1 MQIVGSAMQSKLWRR
16 RLASG
21 VSHRLLVAAL
31 AAGGV
36 LAFGGKALAQ
46 DTTAPG
52 QDETIVVT
60 GSRIHTDPLT
70 NRQPVT
76 QLSDE
81 DIARTGLSATA
92 DVLQRLPVSG
102 GGLNTRN
109 NNSGNIGNP
118 PDGGGVGA
126 GAAEVD
132 LRFLGSRRVL
142 VLVDGQRWV
151 ASTSGSG
158 IPGSVDLN
166 TIPSSMID
174 HIEVLQESASP
185 IYGSDAI
192 AGVVNVITRRHQD
205 GFDAYAQYGGYIEDG
220 DGQTQDYGLSW
231 GWNNPGTHIVLG
243 GNYTKQE
250 LISSADRALSA
261 WPAPYGSSCADG
273 GCSSGAVNGRIDII
287 HPGLVQPNIDLTFG
301 ATPGVDAPAFDP
313 TTCTA
318 DPPVPPAL
326 TSTSSSC
333 VLSPTSTFRD
343 FTTADRFNFG
353 PSNYLLTP
361 SERFGAFASWEQ
373 DLADTMRFRL
383 RVAYTDRRSSNQA
396 APLPLFLGQD
406 AGNGTILDDTVIDA
420 TNPFNPFGFTLD
432 TSTYSFIGRR
442 MVEAGPR
449 HFDQEVQT
457 WDVAATLEGQWNL
470 FGRDWYWDAN
480 ATWGNNTAAQE
491 FTGDINVAKVQQA
504 LGPIAGCTAPCVPLN
519 VFGGLGTITPEML
532 EFIGYTERNSSEA
545 ELADFTFNV
554 TGNLMDLPA
563 GPLAIA
569 TGYEHRRVSGSFDPD
584 PVTEAGLTSDI
595 PARSG
600 SGSYDVD
607 ELYAELRVP
616 ILANHPFAY
625 LLEGSLA
632 GRVFDY
638 STSGQDSTY
647 SAGLRWRPIEE
658 ILFRGSWGQGFR
670 APSVGELFGGGSRF
684 DATIVDPC
692 NNLSGTTP
700 ANVFLNC
707 TNNGVPSD
715 GSYAQRNDQLPVFVR
730 GTATL
735 QPETSEAWNVGAV
748 WRPHWFDDTAWSDS
762 ITFEVNYASI
772 RIDQAIQA
780 ADPNTIMQN
789 CANNGD
795 CSAITRSASGAVR
808 AIDDPLTNGG
818 FVKTHA
824 VDFQINW
831 TSPDWSIG
839 RFSASTNINHLI
851 DFIDGATIPAVHREG
866 TERGSPSQGYPEWK
880 AQTTVNWDYH
890 DWGASITNRYVSSIT
905 ETAADPVSTIEL
917 GLLLGCA
924 ASLVAIAIR
933 RWPRPACARREQHHR
948 CRHARL
954 LQLRRQQY
962 GPDAL

>member
-1 MQIVGSAMQSKLWRR
+1 MQNKKWRR
-16 RLASG
+16 RLASS
-21 VSHRLLVAAL
+21 VSHRLLIAAL

-36 LAFGGKALAQ
+36 LTIGGPAFAQ
-46 DTTAPG
+46 DAPAAAE
-52 QDETIVVT
+52 QDQTIIVT

-76 QLSDE
+76 QLSEE

-126 GAAEVD
+126 GAAEID
-132 LRFLGSRRVL
+132 LRFLGARRVL

-151 ASTSGSG
+151 AGTAGSG

-166 TIPSSMID
+166 TIPSSMIN

-205 GFDAYAQYGGYIEDG
+205 GLDAYAQYGGYIEEG
-220 DGQTQDYGLSW
+220 DGVTQDYGASY
-231 GWNNPGTHIVLG
+231 GWNGAGAHIVFG
-243 GNYTKQE
+243 ANYTKQE
-250 LISSADRALSA
+250 LVSSADRSLSA
-261 WPAPYGSSCADG
+261 FPAPYATSCAAG
-273 GCSSGAVNGRIDII
+273 GCSSGAANGRIDITDPI
-287 HPGLVQPNIDLTFG
+287 TLQSLDLTVG
-301 ATPGVDAPAFDP
+301 NVGVTPLYDP
-313 TTCTA
+313 LNPHAVSGTN
-318 DPPVPPAL
+318 
-326 TSTSSSC
+326 
-333 VLSPTSTFRD
+333 TFRD
-343 FTTADRFNFG
+343 FASPGDRFNFG
-353 PSNYLLTP
+353 PYNYLLTP

-373 DLADTMRFRL
+373 DLSDEMRFRL
-383 RVAYTDRRSSNQA
+383 RVSYADRHSANQA

-406 AGNGTILDDTVIDA
+406 AGNGTILDDTVIAADQLY
-420 TNPFNPFGFTLD
+420 NPFGFALD

-449 HFDQEVQT
+449 HFEQEVQT

-480 ATWGNNTAAQE
+480 ATWGQNSAAQA
-491 FTGDINVAKVQQA
+491 FTGDINVARVQQA
-504 LGPIAGCTAPCVPLN
+504 LGPAAGCTGSCVPLN
-519 VFGGLGTITPEML
+519 IFGGAGTITPAML
-532 EFIGYTERNSSEA
+532 EFIGYTERNSSES

-554 TGNLMDLPA
+554 TGDLMQLPA
-563 GPLAIA
+563 GPLGIA

-607 ELYAELRVP
+607 EIYAELRVP
-616 ILANHPFAY
+616 ILANQPFAY

-638 STSGQDSTY
+638 STSGEDSTI

-658 ILFRGSWGQGFR
+658 ILIRGSWGQGFR
-670 APSVGELFGGGSRF
+670 APSIGELFGGGSRF
-684 DATIVDPC
+684 DATITDPC
-692 NNLSGTTP
+692 NNLLTIVNPTIV
-700 ANVFLNC
+700 ANC
-707 TNNGVPSD
+707 IANGVPND
-715 GSYAQRNDQLPVFVR
+715 GSYAQRNPQLPVFVR
-730 GTATL
+730 GTADL
-735 QPETSEAWNVGAV
+735 QPETSESWNTGFV
-748 WRPHWFDDTAWSDS
+748 WRPHWLENTAWSDS
-762 ITFEVNYASI
+762 VTFEINYASI
-772 RIDQAIQA
+772 TIDQAIQA
-780 ADPNTIMQN
+780 QDPNTVMNLCVTTGQ
-789 CANNGD
+789 

-818 FVKTHA
+818 FVKTHSI
-824 VDFQINW
+824 DFTINW

-839 RFSASTNINHLI
+839 RFSASSNISHLI
-851 DFIDGATIPAVHREG
+851 DYIDGATTPAVHREG
-866 TERGSPSQGYPEWK
+866 TERGSPSQGFPEWK
-880 AQTTVNWDYH
+880 AQTTVNWDWH
-890 DWGASITNRYVSSIT
+890 DWGASVTNRYVSSLT
-905 ETAADPVSTIEL
+905 ETANGNTTLDSASYWDLQMRWSPSQIADGHFQFALGVNNIFDEATPGCFSCDVNNMDPTIHDIP
-917 GLLLGCA
+917 GRFA
-924 ASLVAIAIR
+924 YARIAYK
-933 RWPRPACARREQHHR
+933 H
-948 CRHARL
+948 
-954 LQLRRQQY
+954 
-962 GPDAL
+962 